1 MSTLDSLAKMVA
13 HNGKILSTRWVEEE
27 KEWLFDLHRLSDC
40 ALLVGQRTPE
50 PMYLRA
56 NM

>member
-1 MSTLDSLAKMVA
+1 MSTLESLAKMVA
-13 HNGKILSTRWVEEE
+13 HNGKILSARWVEEE
-27 KEWLFDLHRLSDC
+27 KEWLFALHRLSDC

-50 PMYLRA
+50 PMYLAA